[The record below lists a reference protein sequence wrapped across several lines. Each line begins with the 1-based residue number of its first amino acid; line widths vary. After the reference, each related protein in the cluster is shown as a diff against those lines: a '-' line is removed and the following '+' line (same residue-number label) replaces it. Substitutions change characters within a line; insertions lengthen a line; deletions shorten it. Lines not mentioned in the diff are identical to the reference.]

1 MSKNA
6 PSFFKR
12 YLVTIV
18 MVPAIVGLH
27 FGWSLMQKNR
37 SLVREDEEIELPVI
51 ILTKYIWRKLSDSVG
66 NSSSPQQTQSSTRT
80 AAVEKP

>member
-1 MSKNA
+1 MSKKT
-6 PSFFKR
+6 PGFFSR

-27 FGWSLMQKNR
+27 IGWSLMQKNR

-51 ILTKYIWRKLSDSVG
+51 TFTKYIWGKLSDSAG
-66 NSSSPQQTQSSTRT
+66 TSPLPQTQPNAKT
-80 AAVEKP
+80 AVVGKP